1 MTPRN
6 HGVRKPGREPR
17 RPNQRRLSV
26 RSTLVLDLA
35 TRFALADAALMYA
48 AHQPHPLIAISAGA
62 AFVASYK
69 FLDDQV
75 ELVVDLFCGGG
86 SLLFA
91 LLLLELCQ
99 HCGLGGFVVHPGAD
113 HGA

>member
-6 HGVRKPGREPR
+6 HVVRKSGREPR
-17 RPNQRRLSV
+17 RPRQRKLSV

-35 TRFALADAALMYA
+35 TRFALADAVFMYA
-48 AHQPHPLIAISAGA
+48 AHQPHPLIAITAAG

-75 ELVVDLFCGGG
+75 ELVADPFCGGG
-86 SLLFA
+86 SV
-91 LLLLELCQ
+91 CYSRS
-99 HCGLGGFVVHPGAD
+99 CC
-113 HGA
+113 

>member
-1 MTPRN
+1 
-6 HGVRKPGREPR
+6 
-17 RPNQRRLSV
+17 
-26 RSTLVLDLA
+26 
-35 TRFALADAALMYA
+35 MYA
-48 AHQPHPLIAISAGA
+48 AHQPHPLIAITAAG

-75 ELVVDLFCGGG
+75 ELVMALPCGGA

-91 LLLLELCQ
+91 LLPLELCQ